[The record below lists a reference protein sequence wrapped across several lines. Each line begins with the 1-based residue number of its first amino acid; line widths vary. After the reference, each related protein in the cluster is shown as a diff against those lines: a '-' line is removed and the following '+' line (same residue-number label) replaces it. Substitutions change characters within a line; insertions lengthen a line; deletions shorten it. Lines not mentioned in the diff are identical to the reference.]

1 MSASRPG
8 RQGKPF
14 HREMTVAHI
23 RERKRA
29 EYLEVVF
36 LESAR
41 FYRLFEDNPRYDE
54 ILRHLQAAMGK
65 GRVLKVRC
73 ASLDSEVIEDVQVH

>member
-1 MSASRPG
+1 MSASDPG
-8 RQGKPF
+8 RKEKPF

-23 RERKRA
+23 RERKGA

-41 FYRLFEDNPRYDE
+41 FYRVSKDNPRYDE
-54 ILRHLQAAMGK
+54 ILGHLRDAMAR

-73 ASLDSEVIEDVQVH
+73 ASLDSDIIEDVQG